1 MKAGLCD
8 PLLRCPSCGGSLEP
22 ADDGWLC
29 SGCACGYVRREG
41 MPDFMPRSREGITA
55 LERQHYTDKVD
66 YYLEMHRTWC
76 GSPFYRHYHR
86 RFLDDLGIL
95 PSGSLILELGCGL
108 GHDGLELLR
117 SGYRLVETDV
127 APGQLGQAR
136 SLHSREGV
144 SGSAEYLLVDAQ
156 RLPFED
162 GSFDGVLMVAMLHHL
177 PDPLSALREAR
188 RVLKPG
194 GVIVLGTEP
203 NTWQHAF
210 LFPAGKRALGLA
222 YRVMGRS
229 SDPAEMVSAAD
240 KETEGF
246 SRYELESLFMRSG
259 FDWWE
264 LKPAGLLSAAAFF
277 VAQEFSGHFG
287 ASLKLFP
294 LERIGVAADEALER
308 AGRLERYPWHWNA
321 AAGVL

>member
-1 MKAGLCD
+1 MTADFLN
-8 PLLRCPSCGGSLEP
+8 PLLRCPSCGGFLEP
-22 ADDGWLC
+22 VDDGWFC
-29 SGCACGYVRREG
+29 PGCGCRYVLREG
-41 MPDFMPRSREGITA
+41 TPDFMPLSGEDITA

-76 GSPFYRHYHR
+76 GSPFYRHYHG
-86 RFLDDLGIL
+86 RFLDDLRKL

-117 SGYRLVETDV
+117 SGYRLIETDV

-136 SLHSREGV
+136 DLHSGEGF
-144 SGSAEYLLVDAQ
+144 SGSAGYLLVDAQ
-156 RLPFED
+156 RLPFAD
-162 GSFDGVLMVAMLHHL
+162 RSFNGVLMVAMLHHL
-177 PDPLSALREAR
+177 PDPLTALREAR

-194 GVIVLGTEP
+194 GVVVLGTEP

-210 LFPAGKRALGLA
+210 LFPVGKRALGLA

-229 SDPAEMVSAAD
+229 TDPGEMVSAAD

-277 VAQEFSGHFG
+277 AAQEFSEHFG
-287 ASLKLFP
+287 ATLKLFG

-308 AGRLERYPWHWNA
+308 AGRLKRYPWHWNA
-321 AAGVL
+321 AAGIL